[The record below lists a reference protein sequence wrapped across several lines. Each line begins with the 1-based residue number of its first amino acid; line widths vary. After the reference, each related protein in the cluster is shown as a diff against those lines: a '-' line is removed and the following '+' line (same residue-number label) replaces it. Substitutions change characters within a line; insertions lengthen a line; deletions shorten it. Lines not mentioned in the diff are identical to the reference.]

1 MARRK
6 KDAIEINLDETR
18 IVRGA
23 GDNSPEKPVDG
34 ERLLEIVE
42 NIEKLA
48 NKKAQINQQI
58 SEVFADSKAIGYDGR
73 TLRTII
79 RERKMDEAKRKEE
92 AELLDIYRRAVGLE
106 NG

>member
-1 MARRK
+1 MARK
-6 KDAIEINLDETR
+6 KDTETHR
-18 IVRGA
+18 VVSA
-23 GDNSPEKPVDG
+23 DDNAPDKPVDG

-42 NIEKLA
+42 IIEKLA
-48 NKKAQINQQI
+48 VKKSQISQQI

-106 NG
+106 ND